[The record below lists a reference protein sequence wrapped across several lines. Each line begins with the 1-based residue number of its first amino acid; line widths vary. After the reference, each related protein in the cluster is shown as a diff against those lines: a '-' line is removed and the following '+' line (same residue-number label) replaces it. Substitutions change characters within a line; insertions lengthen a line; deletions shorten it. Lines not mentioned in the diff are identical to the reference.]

1 MQKKTQEKRKNWDW
15 KKRLNVLIAALF
27 LSIVSVMISLCL
39 FAITHLI
46 FKHFSETVETID
58 SIIPTTILLD
68 STKLWFFAFISASVI
83 FCVCLRIL
91 NDYIEIV
98 KNEQKTIDIFKNLPQ
113 NLFINIVSALL
124 KDLCLTAIIRINM
137 SISGRGNSN
146 VNKTSISFLK
156 WIFKISSAITCTS
169 IIQLLN
175 FLQLSNLSK
184 PFVSAQRHS
193 NITLIEKNKKSKIKN
208 YLKKFLINPSNNI
221 HSDENPTEKIHN
233 KRFFTY
239 IGVLALTSVCL
250 GVPAYFAKV
259 IFAHFIGQFSS
270 LSSINVI
277 VDIYGAPLQIIDN
290 TNGMLFIC
298 IFECL
303 CLITF
308 TVLLHDLSIYFYS
321 QLIESQLKKDRKS
334 INIDGKEIEQY
345 KIYSKYKES
354 LDAKSKSRKPL
365 DLLAQG
371 AKIFLLSSVAT
382 IFFHV
387 MTNAQKSI
395 MLFSNSS
402 FQIIFTLSLITVFT
416 LFVSL
421 LFRVAFNRE
430 FFGIEETKI
439 TPIEPKKSCCKKK
452 PQDANSIN
460 DDQSNKSSSHCPC
473 AEHAEKMLKGSYGD
487 LLRSTI
493 STNLS
498 DTLNIFANEHK
509 NLFTDQISNAT
520 IDPIKSQSQ
529 QQPQLQGTA

>member
-208 YLKKFLINPSNNI
+208 YLKKFI
-221 HSDENPTEKIHN
+221 
-233 KRFFTY
+233 
-239 IGVLALTSVCL
+239 
-250 GVPAYFAKV
+250 
-259 IFAHFIGQFSS
+259 
-270 LSSINVI
+270 
-277 VDIYGAPLQIIDN
+277 IYQ
-290 TNGMLFIC
+290 
-298 IFECL
+298 
-303 CLITF
+303 
-308 TVLLHDLSIYFYS
+308 
-321 QLIESQLKKDRKS
+321 
-334 INIDGKEIEQY
+334 
-345 KIYSKYKES
+345 
-354 LDAKSKSRKPL
+354 
-365 DLLAQG
+365 
-371 AKIFLLSSVAT
+371 
-382 IFFHV
+382 
-387 MTNAQKSI
+387 
-395 MLFSNSS
+395 
-402 FQIIFTLSLITVFT
+402 
-416 LFVSL
+416 
-421 LFRVAFNRE
+421 
-430 FFGIEETKI
+430 
-439 TPIEPKKSCCKKK
+439 KKS
-452 PQDANSIN
+452 
-460 DDQSNKSSSHCPC
+460 
-473 AEHAEKMLKGSYGD
+473 
-487 LLRSTI
+487 
-493 STNLS
+493 
-498 DTLNIFANEHK
+498 
-509 NLFTDQISNAT
+509 
-520 IDPIKSQSQ
+520 
-529 QQPQLQGTA
+529 